1 MDNRLFSG
9 CRVCSGA
16 AVLLIATVVAVV
28 PALAH
33 HSFAVFFD
41 ENASVSVTG
50 VVQEFQFRNP
60 HGLIRLAVKKN
71 GVEETWKAETN
82 SPSILE
88 RRGWNRD
95 TIKVG
100 ETITVDGWPSRDGAH
115 YLRMRAVRRADGKPV
130 GSPLAAPESAAEQR

>member
-1 MDNRLFSG
+1 MENRLFSG
-9 CRVCSGA
+9 CGLRSRV
-16 AVLLIATVVAVV
+16 AVLLVAAVATVA
-28 PALAH
+28 PAIAH

-41 ENASVSVTG
+41 EKASVTVTG

-60 HGLIRLAVKKN
+60 HGMIRLAVKKN

-88 RRGWNRD
+88 RRGWTRD
-95 TIKVG
+95 IIKVG
-100 ETITVDGWPSRDGAH
+100 ETITIDGWPSRDGAH

-130 GSPLAAPESAAEQR
+130 GSAAAPAESAAEQK

>member
-1 MDNRLFSG
+1 VGNRLFSG
-9 CRVCSGA
+9 CRVRSRA
-16 AVLLIATVVAVV
+16 AVLLIATVAAVV

-41 ENASVSVTG
+41 ENASVTITG

-60 HGLIRLAVKKN
+60 HGLIRLAVKKD
-71 GVEETWKAETN
+71 GVEQTWKAETN

-100 ETITVDGWPSRDGAH
+100 ETISVDGWPSRDGAH
-115 YLRMRAVRRADGKPV
+115 YMRMRAVRRADGKPV
-130 GSPLAAPESAAEQR
+130 GSPLAAPESATEQR

>member
-1 MDNRLFSG
+1 MGNRLFSRSRIG
-9 CRVCSGA
+9 CRT
-16 AVLLIATVVAVV
+16 AVLLIVAAVSTA

-60 HGLIRLAVKKN
+60 HGLIRLAVKKP
-71 GVEETWKAETN
+71 GGEETWKAETN

-88 RRGWNRD
+88 RRGWTRD
-95 TIKVG
+95 TLKVG
-100 ETITVDGWPSRDGAH
+100 ETITIEGWPSRDGAH
-115 YLRMRAVRRADGKPV
+115 YLRVRAVRRADGKV
-130 GSPLAAPESAAEQR
+130 IGTAPTAESAAEQK